1 MVDAIVLIS
10 VIPGKE
16 HSIKEEM
23 SEIDEIKSCRITFG
37 EYDLVVEVQT
47 DEIKSLG
54 SLMTKRIRGIEGIT
68 RSVTL
73 IMSDSIGGNSE

>member
-23 SEIDEIKSCRITFG
+23 SEIDEIKSCRISFG

-47 DEIKSLG
+47 DQIKSLG

-73 IMSDSIGGNSE
+73 IMSDSIGHNSD

>member
-1 MVDAIVLIS
+1 VVDAIVLIS

-23 SEIDEIKSCRITFG
+23 SEIDEIKSCRISFG

-47 DEIKSLG
+47 DQIKSLG

-73 IMSDSIGGNSE
+73 IMSDSIGHNSD